1 MTRLVPVAAFL
12 ALFALCPHRLTAAPP
27 TTMPAVVGRV
37 IAEADKP
44 LPEMIVYL
52 ESADARQQFP
62 APTEH
67 AVLSQKGARFTPSL
81 LIVAVGQAVDFRND
95 ETRPIEH
102 NVFSPSPAKPFDLGL
117 YRPPE
122 NRSVTFDK
130 PGVVR
135 LFCSIHRY
143 MDGVI
148 YVAPTPFFA
157 NVAADGKFSI
167 PSAPPGEYRLKTW
180 QRKQRYA
187 EQDLPVTVAANS
199 SATIEL
205 NLAKK

>member
-1 MTRLVPVAAFL
+1 MTRLVPAAAFL
-12 ALFALCPHRLTAAPP
+12 ALFFLFPNPLNAAPP
-27 TTMPAVVGRV
+27 TTMPSVIGRV
-37 IAEADKP
+37 TAEPDKP

-52 ESADARQQFP
+52 EPADPKQQFP
-62 APTEH
+62 TPTEH
-67 AVLSQKGARFTPSL
+67 ASVSQKGARFAPSL
-81 LIVAVGQAVDFRND
+81 LVVAVGQAVDFRND

-148 YVAPTPFFA
+148 YVVPTPFFA
-157 NVAADGKFSI
+157 KVAADGKFSI
-167 PSAPPGEYRLKTW
+167 PAAAPGEYHLKTW
-180 QRKQRYA
+180 QRKQRFP
-187 EQDLPVTVAANS
+187 EQDMSVIVSANS
-199 SATIEL
+199 TATVEL
-205 NLAKK
+205 ILTKK